1 MAKEEKKAPKLR
13 FNGYTNDWERKKL
26 GILITRV
33 KSYPLSRSVEVKKET
48 DVKYVHY
55 GDIHTNIAD
64 EIDKN
69 NNLPFINEIYKEYD
83 ELKLD
88 DVIVADAS
96 EDYKS
101 IADAAVIISNLPY
114 TIIAGLHT
122 IALRPTSLIKGYF
135 LYHIFKTENFKRFGY
150 KIGTGL
156 KVFGISYNNL
166 AKYKVY
172 YPQEIEEQEKII
184 GILSNLTNSIN
195 LHERKC
201 EELALIKKALL
212 QKLFPKKDEIK
223 PEVRYKNFSDAWEQ
237 RKLGEVMDVGS
248 VKRIHQSDWK
258 TEGVRFLRARDIVSF
273 SKNEK
278 PSDPLYIDN
287 SKYNEYSKISGKVQ
301 KGDLLVTGVGS
312 IGVPMLIKSDDPIYF
327 KDGNIIW
334 FKNNNSLNGNFF
346 YYSFTSNKIQNF
358 IRKSSGAG
366 TVGTYTIDNG
376 KKTPILIPKDIDEQ
390 EKVGKFLS
398 RFDALITLHQ
408 RKLEKLK
415 QLKKFLL
422 QNMFI

>member
-1 MAKEEKKAPKLR
+1 M
-13 FNGYTNDWERKKL
+13 
-26 GILITRV
+26 
-33 KSYPLSRSVEVKKET
+33 EVKKET

-96 EDYKS
+96 EDYKG

-237 RKLGEVMDVGS
+237 RKLGEITSHRSGTAIEKYFDENGEYKVISIGS
-248 VKRIHQSDWK
+248 Y
-258 TEGVRFLRARDIVSF
+258 GL
-273 SKNEK
+273 
-278 PSDPLYIDN
+278 N
-287 SKYNEYSKISGKVQ
+287 SKYVDQNIRAKSNEITNERVVHAGELTMVLNDKTANGTIIGRSLLIENDNEYVINQ
-301 KGDLLVTGVGS
+301 RTE
-312 IGVPMLIKSDDPIYF
+312 
-327 KDGNIIW
+327 IITPKEN
-334 FKNNNSLNGNFF
+334 FNNKFAYTLLNGPFRNKVRRIVQGGTQI
-346 YYSFTSNKIQNF
+346 YVNYSSVEKL
-358 IRKSSGAG
+358 
-366 TVGTYTIDNG
+366 TVFLPNI
-376 KKTPILIPKDIDEQ
+376 KEQ
-390 EKVGKFLS
+390 EKIAEFFHD
-398 RFDALITLHQ
+398 FDSLIALHQ

>member
-1 MAKEEKKAPKLR
+1 M
-13 FNGYTNDWERKKL
+13 
-26 GILITRV
+26 
-33 KSYPLSRSVEVKKET
+33 EVKKET

-96 EDYKS
+96 EDYKG

-195 LHERKC
+195 LHEDYLQFLHDFKSF
-201 EELALIKKALL
+201 LL
-212 QKLFPKKDEIK
+212 QKMFFDNDIPPLLRFNKFIEKWNQCRLNDHAIVTMGQSPNSKNYTNNQTDKILVQGNADL
-223 PEVRYKNFSDAWEQ
+223 YKNKVLKRVFTTEITKTAIKNDILISVRAPVGDIARNQYESVVIGRGIASIKGNDFLYYQLEKMKNSGFWNKYIAGSTFESITGKDLKNAKIYTTNSDEE
-237 RKLGEVMDVGS
+237 RK
-248 VKRIHQSDWK
+248 I
-258 TEGVRFLRARDIVSF
+258 
-273 SKNEK
+273 
-278 PSDPLYIDN
+278 
-287 SKYNEYSKISGKVQ
+287 
-301 KGDLLVTGVGS
+301 
-312 IGVPMLIKSDDPIYF
+312 
-327 KDGNIIW
+327 GNI
-334 FKNNNSLNGNFF
+334 FSSLTNIIQLQEH
-346 YYSFTSNKIQNF
+346 KIDSL
-358 IRKSSGAG
+358 K
-366 TVGTYTIDNG
+366 
-376 KKTPILIPKDIDEQ
+376 
-390 EKVGKFLS
+390 
-398 RFDALITLHQ
+398 
-408 RKLEKLK
+408 KLK
-415 QLKKFLL
+415 QFLL

>member
-1 MAKEEKKAPKLR
+1 MFPTQFTGAS
-13 FNGYTNDWERKKL
+13 FTWERKKL

-96 EDYKS
+96 EDYKG

-237 RKLGEVMDVGS
+237 RK
-248 VKRIHQSDWK
+248 ISDIFTITRGQVLATTDTSEIRTK
-258 TEGVRFLRARDIVSF
+258 EMCFPVYSSQT
-273 SKNEK
+273 KN
-278 PSDPLYIDN
+278 DGLMGYYN
-287 SKYNEYSKISGKVQ
+287 KYLFDTAI
-301 KGDLLVTGVGS
+301 TWTT
-312 IGVPMLIKSDDPIYF
+312 
-327 KDGNIIW
+327 DGAN
-334 FKNNNSLNGNFF
+334 
-346 YYSFTSNKIQNF
+346 
-358 IRKSSGAG
+358 AG
-366 TVGTYTIDNG
+366 TVNYR
-376 KKTPILIPKDIDEQ
+376 K
-390 EKVGKFLS
+390 GKFYSTNVYGVLLS
-398 RFDALITLHQ
+398 NEGYVSKAVAEILNTVAWRYVSRVGNPKLMNNVMAGIVISIPSSFKEQDKISELLTDFDCLIALHQ

>member
-1 MAKEEKKAPKLR
+1 MFPTQFTGAS
-13 FNGYTNDWERKKL
+13 FTWERKKL

-96 EDYKS
+96 EDYKG

-172 YPQEIEEQEKII
+172 YPQEIEEQEKTI

-237 RKLGEVMDVGS
+237 RKLGEVLSYEQPGPYIVNSDNYDNKFNVPVLTAGKSFILGFTNEVKGIKKASESDPVIIFDDFTTGS
-248 VKRIHQSDWK
+248 HYVDFPFKVKSSALKILSKTNEKIDTKFIYEVLSRINYVPQSHERHW
-258 TEGVRFLRARDIVSF
+258 ISQF
-273 SKNEK
+273 SKFNVMI
-278 PSDPLYIDN
+278 P
-287 SKYNEYSKISGKVQ
+287 
-301 KGDLLVTGVGS
+301 
-312 IGVPMLIKSDDPIYF
+312 
-327 KDGNIIW
+327 
-334 FKNNNSLNGNFF
+334 
-346 YYSFTSNKIQNF
+346 TSQ
-358 IRKSSGAG
+358 
-366 TVGTYTIDNG
+366 
-376 KKTPILIPKDIDEQ
+376 EQ
-390 EKVGKFLS
+390 EKVGNFFKQL
-398 RFDALITLHQ
+398 DHLIALHQ

>member
-1 MAKEEKKAPKLR
+1 MFPTQ
-13 FNGYTNDWERKKL
+13 FTSDSFTWERKKL

-96 EDYKS
+96 EDYKG

-195 LHERKC
+195 LHEDHLQFLHSFKSF
-201 EELALIKKALL
+201 LL
-212 QKLFPKKDEIK
+212 QKMFFDNDIPPLLRFNKFTEKWNQCRLNDHAIVTMGQSPNSKNYTNNQTYKILVQGNADL
-223 PEVRYKNFSDAWEQ
+223 YKNKVLKRVFTTEITKTAVKNDILISVRAPVGDIARNQYESVVIGRGIASIKGNDFLYYQLEKMKNSGFWNKYIAGSTFESITGKDLKNAKIYTTNSDEE
-237 RKLGEVMDVGS
+237 R
-248 VKRIHQSDWK
+248 
-258 TEGVRFLRARDIVSF
+258 
-273 SKNEK
+273 
-278 PSDPLYIDN
+278 
-287 SKYNEYSKISGKVQ
+287 KIS
-301 KGDLLVTGVGS
+301 
-312 IGVPMLIKSDDPIYF
+312 
-327 KDGNIIW
+327 NI
-334 FKNNNSLNGNFF
+334 FSSL
-346 YYSFTSNKIQNF
+346 TKIIQLQEHN
-358 IRKSSGAG
+358 IR
-366 TVGTYTIDNG
+366 
-376 KKTPILIPKDIDEQ
+376 
-390 EKVGKFLS
+390 
-398 RFDALITLHQ
+398 
-408 RKLEKLK
+408 
-415 QLKKFLL
+415 
-422 QNMFI
+422 